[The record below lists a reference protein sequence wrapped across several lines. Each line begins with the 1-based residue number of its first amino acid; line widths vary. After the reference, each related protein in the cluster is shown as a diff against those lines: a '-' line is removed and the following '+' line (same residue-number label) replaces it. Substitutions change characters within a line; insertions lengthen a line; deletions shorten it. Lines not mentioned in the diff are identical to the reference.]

1 MKYVSANEVK
11 QNFGRVMEDVQ
22 RGPVVVKRYNRETAV
37 IISREDYEEFRKYQ
51 VAQLL
56 EIGSRISEEAQA
68 NGLTQKVLDEILS
81 E

>member
-22 RGPVVVKRYNRETAV
+22 RGPVTIKRYNRETAV
-37 IISREDYEEFRKYQ
+37 IISSEDYENYRKYK
-51 VAQLL
+51 VEQLL
-56 EIGSRISEEAQA
+56 KLGAEIGEEAQA
-68 NGLTQKVLDEILS
+68 NGLTQEILDEILS